1 MGSATIKTM
10 NKYYNTTNEKGS
22 DLRRNISKA
31 NYQNTRVIEFFQS
44 PSSDGGYSPSQVMH
58 LALPNAPIT
67 SVRRAMSNLTKEGH
81 LTKTK
86 DKRYGIYGRLE
97 YIWKLSE

>member
-1 MGSATIKTM
+1 M

-22 DLRRNISKA
+22 DLRKNISKA
-31 NYQNTRVIEFFQS
+31 NYQNTRVMELFQDE
-44 PSSDGGYSPSQVMH
+44 SSDSGYSPSQVMH

-67 SVRRAMSNLTKEGH
+67 SVRRAMSDLTEAGY
-81 LTKTK
+81 LTKTQ

>member
-1 MGSATIKTM
+1 M

-22 DLRRNISKA
+22 DLRKNISKA
-31 NYQNTRVIEFFQS
+31 NYQNTRVMELFRDE
-44 PSSDGGYSPSQVMH
+44 SSDDGYSPSQVMH

-67 SVRRAMSNLTKEGH
+67 SVRRAISDLTEAGY
-81 LTKTK
+81 LTKTQ